1 MGGEG
6 SVRLRLRVVPIVVV
20 GVLAAGLVPVAS
32 GLDATPPKIKKADI
46 VDQNGNGR
54 VDQVLLTYSEKVNH
68 PLDSDGVYPFTVAGY
83 AISSVQAAAA
93 SKTLTIT
100 LTEKSTSDLTAKPKV
115 TYAQTTSQPVTDVA
129 GNQAAAQSWNFTFPA
144 KAVYVSTTG
153 SDANPGTQ
161 TLPMRT
167 INAGVLQAVALAARD
182 VFVAVGSYDE
192 GAGVS
197 AASKIGITGGYA
209 DTTWYRAPSSLRT
222 TWIGSPQALLLDAD
236 KGVAVKYA
244 TLEGVAA
251 GGSAYGVRALNAST
265 LTLTN
270 TIVQAAA
277 GTNGAAGTTPPG
289 NGETGGPG
297 LRGDPGAE
305 DSSGFCSNAN
315 RPQGGTGGTLG
326 GAPGAAGGRGGNAG
340 HDSNWGDDG
349 SPSPGGAAAGNGT
362 PNHLGNWNP
371 TSAYLGA
378 DGAAGAAGSNG
389 APAGAGYGS
398 GGYTPSDGAAG
409 SNGQPGV
416 GGGGGGGG
424 GGGTNNCDSYGGGG
438 GGGGAGGGAGGP
450 GTGGGSAGGSFAIF
464 LSASTATITKSTLVT
479 LGGGTGGAGGPG
491 QPGGAGGPGG
501 WGGDSTRPD
510 AGNPYGGTSE
520 QDDGSNGGRG
530 GHGGPGGDGGP
541 GGGGAGG
548 PSIGV
553 VLFGGSTATLTGDTF
568 QLGPGG
574 AGGSSPGNSGPA
586 GLQSQTLTV

>member
-1 MGGEG
+1 M
-6 SVRLRLRVVPIVVV
+6 LT
-20 GVLAAGLVPVAS
+20 AAALVPVAS
-32 GLDATPPKIKKADI
+32 GLDATPPKIKKADM

-54 VDQVLLTYSEKVNH
+54 VDRVVLTYSETVDH
-68 PLDSDGVYPFTVAGY
+68 PLDTDGVYPFTVAGY
-83 AISSVQAAAA
+83 SISSVEAV
-93 SKTLTIT
+93 SRSRFLPIIVV
-100 LTEKSTSDLTAKPKV
+100 EKATPDLTAKPKI
-115 TYAQTTSQPVTDVA
+115 TYAQTGSQPVTDLA
-129 GNQAAAQSWNFTFPA
+129 GNQAAAQNWSFTFPA
-144 KAVYVSTTG
+144 KAVYVSITG

-167 INAGVLQAVALAARD
+167 INAGVTQAVALAARD
-182 VFVAVGSYDE
+182 VFAAVGSYDE
-192 GAGVS
+192 GAGVA

-209 DTTWYRAPSSLRT
+209 DTTWYRAPSSQHTIL
-222 TWIGSPQALLLDAD
+222 IGSPQALLLDAD
-236 KGVAVKYA
+236 KGVTVKYA
-244 TLEGVAA
+244 TLEGIAA
-251 GGSAYGVRALNAST
+251 GGSAYGIRALNAST

-270 TIVQAAA
+270 ATVEASA
-277 GTNGAAGTTPPG
+277 GAGGAAGSTTPG
-289 NGETGGPG
+289 TGATGGSGAPG
-297 LRGDPGAE
+297 YPGAE
-305 DSSGFCSNAN
+305 DSGFGCSSSN
-315 RPQGGTGGTLG
+315 RPQGGLGGTLDG
-326 GAPGAAGGRGGNAG
+326 VPGAAGGRGGDAG
-340 HDSNWGDDG
+340 HDSRWGVDG
-349 SPSPGGAAAGNGT
+349 SPSPGGAPGGQGT

-389 APAGAGYGS
+389 SPAGAGYGS
-398 GGYTPSDGAAG
+398 GGYTPTDGAPG

-424 GGGTNNCDSYGGGG
+424 GGGTDNCDSYGGGG

-479 LGGGTGGAGGPG
+479 LGGGTGGAGAPG

-510 AGNPYGGTSE
+510 AGNPYGGSGE

-530 GHGGPGGDGGP
+530 GHGGPGGDGGA